1 MLASIAERKQP
12 RGVCAAKVIKSADI
26 LQLSSLF
33 FTFLAILLHKHTIFV
48 DYLLIILY
56 FCRRNEDWNNRIW

>member
-26 LQLSSLF
+26 LQLSAFF
-33 FTFLAILLHKHTIFV
+33 FTFLAIYLHKHTI
-48 DYLLIILY
+48 
-56 FCRRNEDWNNRIW
+56 IW